1 MIKNAKDKSINDNSF
16 LNLEGSN
23 FYQALTIEVITKKTV
38 NFELTETKRS
48 VNFKGVIFPTEGE
61 DLKIVPEGQRSFKN
75 VTIFSEV
82 TLQLNLDDIVLYK
95 GTRFRILKKLDY
107 ENYGFY
113 KYLLTEGFSSD

>member
-1 MIKNAKDKSINDNSF
+1 MWGKLRRSVKMIKNAKDKSINDNSF

-95 GTRFRILKKLDY
+95 GIVVR
-107 ENYGFY
+107 
-113 KYLLTEGFSSD
+113 